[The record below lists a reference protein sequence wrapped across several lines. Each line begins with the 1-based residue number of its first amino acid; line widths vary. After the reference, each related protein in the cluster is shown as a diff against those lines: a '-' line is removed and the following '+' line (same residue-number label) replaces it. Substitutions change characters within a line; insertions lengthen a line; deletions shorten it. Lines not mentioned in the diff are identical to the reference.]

1 MAGKI
6 YTVSDLCERLQL
18 HPDTVREWIASGR
31 LEAFK
36 VGRRWRIPEDA
47 LLTSDVF
54 DPGAADAL
62 A

>member
-1 MAGKI
+1 MPGKI

-18 HPDTVREWIASGR
+18 HPDTVRDWITSGR

-47 LLTSDVF
+47 LVTSDVF
-54 DPGAADAL
+54 DPAAVDAL